1 MYDFFLYIVIFYDIC
16 LSVSGGHSMKIQ
28 GLLTDEAI
36 LAELGGRLAQRR
48 LELQFTQEM
57 LAEQAGISKRTV
69 ERIEAGATAQISTLI
84 RILRALEL
92 LDRLETLVP
101 EAAPR
106 PMDLVKLKGKARQRA
121 SGKRQSA
128 REAPWQWGDET

>member
-1 MYDFFLYIVIFYDIC
+1 
-16 LSVSGGHSMKIQ
+16 MKIE
-28 GLLTDEAI
+28 GLLTDESI
-36 LAELGGRLAQRR
+36 LEELGGRLAQRR

-57 LAEQAGISKRTV
+57 LAEQAGVSKRTV
-69 ERIEAGATAQISTLI
+69 ERIEAGATAQMSTLV

-101 EAAPR
+101 EAVPR
-106 PMDLVKLKGKARQRA
+106 PMDLVRLKGKARKRA

-128 REAPWQWGDET
+128 QDGPWQWGDEA